1 MVLLYCENPN
11 GICPAQKKE
20 AGMKHLKKTLS
31 VLLALILIVSA
42 FGCAPKNNA
51 AENVKKYEGRDVD
64 YPSDIPKL
72 GEDSVQIHYQRNDGN
87 YSAWTLWLWDP
98 EGTDDGKED
107 DFNYQDDY
115 GVVASYPLSK
125 FGSLSGGKLGIIVKT
140 KGAWTKDGTDADRF
154 IVFSQLEKDSD
165 NVYHIYL
172 AGGDE
177 NMYKT
182 ADKIITDSID
192 TASFRDGT
200 SIKIVCSNPAE
211 KYAVFENGSKIA
223 EGEGSGRS
231 SFTVTIPSEADFGKD
246 YSVEVEF
253 RGSGVRLKADVSK
266 NGLYSSDSFNE
277 KYYYD
282 GELGAIYSKD
292 STTFRVWSPVA
303 SKIEL
308 RLYAQGNM
316 LTFAATGEEV
326 QCFDMTKADKGVFE
340 CTVPGDLG
348 GKYYTYVV
356 YSSAYPD
363 GKEIVDPYA
372 RSAGTSG
379 VRGMVVDPEKAS
391 PEGWE
396 SVTFPETDRKAL
408 TVWEMHIADITSS
421 PTWTGSEANR
431 RKYLGVV
438 ESGTTYTEGGTT
450 VKTGFDHIIEL
461 GVNAVQLQ
469 PIFDQANDESK
480 YSFNWGYNPLNYNVP
495 EGLYSSDPSDGYAR
509 IKELK
514 QLVMAFRE
522 KGIAVIMDVV
532 YNHVNGAAGSNFDVL
547 MPGYYFRY
555 DANGSLSNGSGCGNE
570 TASEHLMMRKFII
583 DSVCYWTEEY
593 KLGGFRFDLMG
604 LHDIKTMDQVAAAA
618 KAINPNIVIYGEP
631 WTGGATPLD
640 KNAQAVQANANK
652 FDDYGQFNDQMRDAL
667 IKGGLNS
674 KDAKGWV
681 TGTAVAADFSAIQA
695 GINGITKSTSVT
707 ITDADK
713 TVNYV
718 TCHDNYTLYDRCKA
732 AGITDEDTVR
742 KMCVLANAVVFTSKG
757 TAFMLSGDEMLRT
770 KGGDSNSY
778 QSPDPVNSLDYSLK
792 IKNLDVFENY
802 KALIAFKQQTEELH
816 TQSGGIN
823 VESKD
828 GGSVIVSRFSSG
840 GRDYMVINANG
851 GGASSAVDTAGYS
864 VVLDTLGKLSG
875 SPASI
880 TAEKYQTVILAR

>member
-1 MVLLYCENPN
+1 MQEKED
-11 GICPAQKKE
+11 AMKKHV
-20 AGMKHLKKTLS
+20 KILS
-31 VLLALILIVSA
+31 LALALILALSA

-51 AENVKKYEGRDVD
+51 ANTAKTYEDRDID

-72 GEDSVQIHYQRNDGN
+72 SEDSIQIHYQRKDNSYGG
-87 YSAWTLWLWDP
+87 WTLWLWDP

-115 GVVASYPLSK
+115 GAVASYPLSK

-154 IVFSQLEKDSD
+154 IVFSQLEKDSN

-182 ADKIITDSID
+182 ADRIITDSID
-192 TASFRDGT
+192 SAAFRDGS

-211 KYAVFENGSKIA
+211 NYTVYENGSKIA
-223 EGEGSGRS
+223 EGSGSGRS
-231 SFTVTIPSEADFGKD
+231 SFSVTIPKEADFGSS
-246 YSVEVEF
+246 YSVEIEF
-253 RGSGVRLKADVSK
+253 RGSGVKLKSDVSK
-266 NGLYSSDSFNE
+266 NGLYGSNSFNE

-292 STTFRVWSPVA
+292 STTFRVWSPVS
-303 SKIEL
+303 SKIVL
-308 RLYAQGNM
+308 KLYAAGAPQASE
-316 LTFAATGEEV
+316 TPREV
-326 QCFDMTKADKGVFE
+326 EMSKADKGVFE

-348 GKYYTYVV
+348 GTYYTYVV
-356 YSSAYPD
+356 YNSTYPG

-372 RSAGTSG
+372 RSAGMSG
-379 VRGMVVDPEKAS
+379 ERGMVVDPEKAS
-391 PEGWE
+391 PEGWAD
-396 SVTFPETDRKAL
+396 VTFPETDRKAL

-421 PTWTGSEANR
+421 PTWTGNEANR

-438 ESGTTYTEGGTT
+438 EPGTTYTEGGTT
-450 VKTGFDHIIEL
+450 VKTGFDHILEL

-469 PIFDQANDESK
+469 PVFDQANDESK
-480 YSFNWGYNPLNYNVP
+480 YVFNWGYNPLNYNVP

-509 IKELK
+509 IRELK

-555 DANGSLSNGSGCGNE
+555 DSNGSLSNGSGCGNE
-570 TASEHLMMRKFII
+570 TASEHAMMRKFII
-583 DSVCYWTEEY
+583 DSVCYWTKEY

-604 LHDIKTMDQVAAAA
+604 LHDIETMDMVNAAA
-618 KAINPNIVIYGEP
+618 KAINPSIVIYGEP

-640 KNAQAVQANANK
+640 KDLQAVQANANK
-652 FDDYGQFNDQMRDAL
+652 FEGYGQFNDQMRDAL
-667 IKGGLNS
+667 IKGGLNA

-681 TGTAVAADFSAIQA
+681 TGGQVTTADVSAIQA

-707 ITDADK
+707 VTDADK

-732 AGITDEDTVR
+732 AGITDEDTIR
-742 KMCVLANAVVFTSKG
+742 KMCVLANALVFTSKG
-757 TAFMLSGDEMLRT
+757 TAFMLSGEEMLRT

-802 KALIAFKQQTEELH
+802 KALVAFKQQTGELQ
-816 TQSGGIN
+816 TQSGGI
-823 VESKD
+823 E
-828 GGSVIVSRFSSG
+828 VSAEDSGAVLVMSFSSG
-840 GRDYMVINANG
+840 GRDYKVVHANG
-851 GGASSAVDTAGYS
+851 SAGSVNVPAEGYT

-875 SPASI
+875 QTDQIA
-880 TAEKYQTVILAR
+880 AEKYQTVILVK